1 MASGVYNRFKTNLLK
16 GLVDLAGSGSH
27 SIYVALLSSSHS
39 FNADHNY
46 WTTISGNEV
55 AGTGNYTTGG
65 QVLANKSVTQDDT
78 DDEGVFDA
86 DDTTWSSST
95 ITARYAVLYDNT
107 LVTKDLICCFDFSS
121 DQSSSNGNFTIQWA
135 AEGIIN
141 IN

>member
-1 MASGVYNRFKTNLLK
+1 MASGVYNRFKTNLLR

-27 SIYVALLSSSHS
+27 IVNVGLLNSSHS

-55 AGTGNYTTGG
+55 SGTGYSAGG
-65 QVLANKSVTQDDT
+65 QALTGKTVTQDDT

-95 ITARYAVLYDNT
+95 ITAAHAALYDNT
-107 LVTKDLICCFDFSS
+107 LTTKDLICSFDFSGN
-121 DQSSSNGNFTIQWA
+121 QSSSNGNFTIQWHS
-135 AEGIIN
+135 EGIIN